1 MGRVFIVDL
10 EGQIYSCKHCNTH
23 LTKEQDIM
31 SKSFQCRY
39 GQAYLFNEVVNI
51 STGNEEDRM
60 LMTGLHT
67 VTDIFCV
74 GCGSNVGW
82 KYVTAHDINQKYKEG
97 KSVLELNV
105 DWHRIR
111 TSCPPEMIT
120 FPCKCTIFHQLVHLE
135 LSTDKADW
143 WNLHTRMINTSPRLK
158 VLKLVGEWYYGK
170 VGVSCKELNQSKN
183 VPTKTN
189 KKKRKKLPKKKKK
202 ERSCQ
207 IHPKKRKS
215 IEKSMYLHK
224 RV

>member
-1 MGRVFIVDL
+1 M
-10 EGQIYSCKHCNTH
+10 
-23 LTKEQDIM
+23 
-31 SKSFQCRY
+31 
-39 GQAYLFNEVVNI
+39 
-51 STGNEEDRM
+51 
-60 LMTGLHT
+60 
-67 VTDIFCV
+67 
-74 GCGSNVGW
+74 
-82 KYVTAHDINQKYKEG
+82 
-97 KSVLELNV
+97 

-120 FPCKCTIFHQLVHLE
+120 FPCKCTIIHQLVHLE

-215 IEKSMYLHK
+215 IEKSIKGFNSDERLEMFQ
-224 RV
+224 V